1 MLKVRQIVRNKLIV
15 KIRKF
20 IGIGNWISVI
30 SKGGPIPLFS
40 DTFDTKYRVENC
52 ILIPMPIHIAI
63 C

>member
-1 MLKVRQIVRNKLIV
+1 MVRNKLIV

-20 IGIGNWISVI
+20 TGIGNWISVI

-52 ILIPMPIHIAI
+52 IPIPMPIHIAI